1 MLVSGWVM
9 LRMLQTAGRLAAPDV
24 RPLIFSAV
32 TYPEFIPTRFFR
44 QDRTFP
50 LVTRMGDKVT
60 VRRREEEDRFTFSF
74 HLHIPD
80 LKIDKQFNLN
90 REVKE
95 ETTAFIDRLGSNIAK
110 AKKKKKN
117 VVDDGEEERR
127 LKPQFLVKDLAVQ
140 VISPLLHVTRSSKL
154 LPPLCRAM
162 PTRPWKTSSS
172 STMCLW

>member
-9 LRMLQTAGRLAAPDV
+9 LRMLQTAGRLAAADV
-24 RPLIFSAV
+24 RPLTFCAV

-60 VRRREEEDRFTFSF
+60 VRRREGEDRFTFSF

-80 LKIDKQFNLN
+80 LKINKQFNLN

-154 LPPLCRAM
+154 LPPLCRVM